1 MKNFKPTSEQSLYVS
16 ETVVEIK
23 DCLNLLNWLVEG
35 DKDLDYLKNML
46 ASVRR
51 LEQDMD
57 NVKASIKSAIIL
69 KHVENM

>member
-1 MKNFKPTSEQSLYVS
+1 
-16 ETVVEIK
+16 
-23 DCLNLLNWLVEG
+23 
-35 DKDLDYLKNML
+35 KDLDYLKNML

>member
-35 DKDLDYLKNML
+35 DKDLDYLKNM
-46 ASVRR
+46 
-51 LEQDMD
+51 
-57 NVKASIKSAIIL
+57 
-69 KHVENM
+69 